1 MEIAIV
7 TAQRAMAEG
16 ETPPPSNNSDQPVV
30 LVVDDDAGMRSAIR
44 RLLIAAKLN
53 VELYES
59 GAELLAQAR
68 LDRPGCLILDMH
80 MPGMNGLEVQAA
92 LNQRQ
97 VELPVIFLTGMSDI
111 PIAVAAMREG
121 AADFIEKPFDNDSL
135 IARVRRVIDHHR
147 ERQLGDVERQD
158 VVRKLGTLTERES
171 SVLELLVAGKTNK
184 EVARSLGSSH
194 RTVEIHRHRI
204 MEKMEVSTL
213 ADLVR
218 MRLLVAE
225 PLSR

>member
-1 MEIAIV
+1 MV
-7 TAQRAMAEG
+7 TAQPTVAG
-16 ETPPPSNNSDQPVV
+16 IQTLPPPGNLDQPVV
-30 LVVDDDAGMRSAIR
+30 LVVDDDDAMRWAIR
-44 RLLIAAKLN
+44 RLLLSAKLN
-53 VELYES
+53 VELYAS
-59 GAELLAQAR
+59 GADLLAQAR

-92 LNQRQ
+92 LNQRHA
-97 VELPVIFLTGMSDI
+97 ELPVIFLTGMSDI

-135 IARVRRVIDHHR
+135 IARVRRVIDRHR
-147 ERQLGDVERQD
+147 ERQAGDVERQD
-158 VVRKLGTLTERES
+158 VVRRLGTLTEREG
-171 SVLELLVAGKTNK
+171 SVLELLVAGMTNK
-184 EVARSLGSSH
+184 EVARNLGSSH

-218 MRLLVAE
+218 MRLLGAE
-225 PLSR
+225 PIAR